1 MQREMIVED
10 DRIVDLAREPMWALN
25 AVADHCKALQNEGL
39 TGSSD
44 VKVLAHVPAIVIEK
58 WCNDHGVTFA
68 EFMGS
73 KEVRARMLN
82 DPDLAYFRVWKG
94 HV

>member
-10 DRIVDLAREPMWALN
+10 GQIVDLARQSMASLH

-39 TGSSD
+39 TGSAD
-44 VKVLAHVPAIVIEK
+44 IKVLAHVPAIVVEK
-58 WCNDHGVTFA
+58 WCNDHGVTFR

-73 KEVRARMLN
+73 REVRARMLN
-82 DPDLAYFRVWKG
+82 DPDLANFRVWKG
-94 HV
+94 RF